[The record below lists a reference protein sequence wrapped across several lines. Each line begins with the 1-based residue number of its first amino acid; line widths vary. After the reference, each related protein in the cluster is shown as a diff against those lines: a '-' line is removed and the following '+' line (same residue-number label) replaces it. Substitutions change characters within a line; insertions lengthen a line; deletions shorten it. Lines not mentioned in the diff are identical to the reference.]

1 LGSESVLK
9 MDLKGTTPGTGFDQ
23 LQVIGEALA
32 DWSMLD
38 LGTAAGFAP
47 DTSTKPKVLT
57 AGQRSGGGLTRL
69 RELQLLNGRGW
80 FAIYNPRGITLG
92 VRGA

>member
-1 LGSESVLK
+1 
-9 MDLKGTTPGTGFDQ
+9 MDLKGTPPGTGFDQ
-23 LQVIGEALA
+23 LQATGEALA

-38 LGTAAGFAP
+38 FGTAAGFVP

-57 AGQRSGGGLTRL
+57 AGQRSGGGFTRL
-69 RELQLLNGRGW
+69 WGLQLLNGRGW

>member
-1 LGSESVLK
+1 
-9 MDLKGTTPGTGFDQ
+9 MDLKGTPPGTGFDQ

-57 AGQRSGGGLTRL
+57 AGQRSGGGFTRL